1 LQRILASLPSTKF
14 AVIGSV
20 CAVAVMVAAALWI
33 YLTSA
38 GVDGSQRNAVSP
50 EAAKPDDVIERVS
63 KLEAILKA
71 LPAQPSPDAVL
82 ANRIAALEATLTPL
96 ATRIAALEDGL
107 RDNADATR
115 NAGKRAETAAGL
127 FDELKKSGAEQN
139 SLQQRERSTLEDLAN
154 RLKTLEGL
162 EATLYRKQEELDR
175 AANAKAAAAPD
186 KALRIVMI
194 ALALRGAVERDDPF
208 TAELDAARS
217 FGLDERALA
226 ALEPFA
232 ATGVPTRNELFRSLS
247 AQLPELLRVSAP
259 ASHDGGY
266 LERLQASAAKMM
278 NIRPARDEPG
288 DDPATVIGRV
298 ELKMAR
304 QDIAGVMTELDKLPA
319 PAKDLAQPW
328 REKAL
333 ARQGALEAARLIVA
347 ASLAK
352 LGEPAVREPSPQ

>member
-1 LQRILASLPSTKF
+1 
-14 AVIGSV
+14 
-20 CAVAVMVAAALWI
+20 
-33 YLTSA
+33 
-38 GVDGSQRNAVSP
+38 
-50 EAAKPDDVIERVS
+50 
-63 KLEAILKA
+63 
-71 LPAQPSPDAVL
+71 
-82 ANRIAALEATLTPL
+82 
-96 ATRIAALEDGL
+96 
-107 RDNADATR
+107 
-115 NAGKRAETAAGL
+115 
-127 FDELKKSGAEQN
+127 LKKSGAEQN